1 MLTNWLASMVSVVLV
16 LAVGR
21 GVATGEELA
30 TAAVSTMDVDCI
42 IFLARVNLDP
52 PLLSC
57 DEFAEKQS
65 VKLPVLIVRR

>member
-1 MLTNWLASMVSVVLV
+1 MVSVVLV

-57 DEFAEKQS
+57 DEFA
-65 VKLPVLIVRR
+65 